1 MKSTKTAENEFSGD
15 PNSEFEDSVEDLP
28 QVCQQELFKKRVET
42 MKRPPPKRDLDYFM
56 SAGLSDGGVNPHR
69 MKCGREVSKMQLE
82 AVFRKEAT
90 RLNYRYTDCRIV
102 RIMDR
107 EDLAIVLW

>member
-1 MKSTKTAENEFSGD
+1 V
-15 PNSEFEDSVEDLP
+15 SV
-28 QVCQQELFKKRVET
+28 
-42 MKRPPPKRDLDYFM
+42 
-56 SAGLSDGGVNPHR
+56 GLNDEGVNPQR
-69 MKCGREVSKMQLE
+69 MKCGREVSKSQLE
-82 AVFRKEAT
+82 VVFGKEAT